1 MKPLLRLLPYL
12 KKYKR
17 TLLIGLIAVTLANVF
32 AVFIPL
38 IIGSTIDQLKHAVS
52 SGKLMEYAALI
63 LSTTFLSGFF
73 TFMTRQTIIVTS
85 RKIEYDLRNDFY
97 SHIQKLSYSFFLNTP
112 TGDLMAHATN
122 DISAVRNVLGPGIM
136 YSADTFTGFIMV
148 IAIMFSINVRL
159 TLYALI
165 PLPFVSAGVYYLGKL
180 VNHRFEEVQAQYS
193 VLTARAQESISGIR
207 IVRSYVR
214 EQHETEQFRLLSDDY
229 LKRNLTLAQ
238 IQSILWPLMGILTGA
253 ATVIVLWRGGFDVI
267 RNTLSLGTIVSF
279 LIYLGML
286 TWPLIAFGWVVN
298 IFQRGAASMGRLN
311 KIFDTP
317 PVIKDDEKTN
327 PGIREIQGTISFRNV
342 SFRFPSKVEYALRN
356 INLEIDRGTTLAVVG
371 KTGTGKSTIVNLIP
385 RLLDCTSGEIMIDGI
400 PIKQIP
406 VEVLRRSIGYVQ
418 QETFLFSD
426 TISNNIAYGVEH
438 ASPEEIEWAARI
450 SQIYKDIELFPHKFD
465 TIVGERGIT
474 LSGGQKQRVGIARA
488 IIRKPKILILDEALS
503 AVDTYTE
510 EAILH
515 GLKEVMSEGSP
526 LTKSSTCR
534 KERTSII
541 ISHRISTVK
550 DADVIIV
557 IDDGEIAES
566 GTHDEL
572 VMKDGIYADLYN
584 RQLLE
589 EELQR
594 M

>member
-1 MKPLLRLLPYL
+1 MR
-12 KKYKR
+12 KYKR
-17 TLLIGLIAVTLANVF
+17 ALFIGLVAVVLSNLF
-32 AVFIPL
+32 AMFIPL
-38 IIGSTIDQLKHAVS
+38 IIGSSINQLKQAVS
-52 SGKLMEYAALI
+52 SGRLLEDAALV

-73 TFMTRQTIIVTS
+73 SFMTRQTIIVTS
-85 RKIEYDLRNDFY
+85 RRIEYDLRNDFY
-97 SHIQKLSYSFFLNTP
+97 SHIQKLSHSFFLNTP

-136 YSADTFTGFIMV
+136 YSLDTITGFVMIV
-148 IAIMFSINVRL
+148 AIMLSIDIRL
-159 TLYALI
+159 TLYSLI
-165 PLPFVSAGVYYLGKL
+165 PLPFVSAGVYYIGKF
-180 VNHRFEEVQAQYS
+180 VNRYFEGVQEQYS
-193 VLTARAQESISGIR
+193 VLTARAQESIAGIR
-207 IVRSYVR
+207 VVRSYVR
-214 EQHETEQFRLLSDDY
+214 EDHETNQFKELSQDY
-229 LKRNLTLAQ
+229 LNRNLKLAR
-238 IQSILWPLMGILTGA
+238 IQSVLWPLMGILTGA

-267 RNTLSLGTIVSF
+267 KNSLSLGTMVSF

-311 KIFDTP
+311 KIIETVP
-317 PVIKDDEKTN
+317 EIKDDEETD
-327 PGIREIQGTISFRNV
+327 PTIRELAGRISFRNV
-342 SFRFPSKVEYALRN
+342 SFRFPSKEDCALRN
-356 INLEIDRGTTLAVVG
+356 INLEIEKGMTLAIVG
-371 KTGTGKSTIVNLIP
+371 RTGTGKSTVVNLIP
-385 RLLDCTSGEIMIDGI
+385 RLFDCTSGEIMIDGHPIRKI
-400 PIKQIP
+400 PIDF
-406 VEVLRRSIGYVQ
+406 LRRSIGYVQ

-426 TISNNIAYGVEH
+426 TISNNIAFGVEI
-438 ASPEEIEWAARI
+438 ARPEEIEWAANI
-450 SQIYKDIELFPHKFD
+450 SQIKKDVESFPRGFD
-465 TIVGERGIT
+465 TMVGERGIT

-510 EAILH
+510 EEILR
-515 GLKEVMSEGSP
+515 GLREVM
-526 LTKSSTCR
+526 

-550 DADVIIV
+550 NADSIIV
-557 IDDGEIAES
+557 LDDGEITEI

-572 VMKDGIYADLYN
+572 VLKGGIYADLYN